1 MNPTVREDEELLG
14 QQNVAAIDSKLEHL
28 VLASGGEH
36 HFAAPV
42 DRVLDDKPQRL
53 RRPASEN
60 SEGKGEGEEQ
70 VSRHVARTRDDARSR
85 VGEMS
90 SWGGGQ
96 KM

>member
-1 MNPTVREDEELLG
+1 VNPTVREDEELLG

-53 RRPASEN
+53 RRPATEN
-60 SEGKGEGEEQ
+60 SEGNGDGQ

-85 VGEMS
+85 VGVTS